1 MKMLPARSNAAF
13 RWREDCPRHSH
24 QDVGRKDNRQGGCPR
39 DGHCAYRQTAS
50 AADNEPA
57 LKMSSIDQRPDR
69 RMQGDADEPA
79 HRQHRAN
86 RCLIPI
92 RLRQQEHPHI
102 GPQTA
107 ADISEEEVQPI
118 ERAEVPQ
125 RT

>member
-1 MKMLPARSNAAF
+1 M
-13 RWREDCPRHSH
+13 C
-24 QDVGRKDNRQGGCPR
+24 
-39 DGHCAYRQTAS
+39 
-50 AADNEPA
+50 
-57 LKMSSIDQRPDR
+57 SIDQRPDR

-118 ERAEVPQ
+118 ERAEVPHKDLTPQ
-125 RT
+125 TVARLSKWATERKDMVALLPVTVLACSTPPC